1 MKNSK
6 VTSVQSNGSWEGK
19 YGIMYKFEI
28 GFENGDVGEYSSKNQ
43 EQNKFVIGTN
53 AEYEYTDGKFPK
65 VKPVYIKPDS
75 FNNSFS
81 NSSNDNP
88 DRQKVISKL
97 SVLKSA
103 IEFDN
108 NCTVEDVLK
117 NAQTFYDWAMGVNNK
132 SDNFD
137 SRLKSKID
145 EITDSNQY
153 ASAFDAKFKGST
165 PDDLPF

>member
-19 YGIMYKFEI
+19 YGVMYKFEI

-65 VKPVYIKPDS
+65 VKPVYIKPES

-88 DRQKVISKL
+88 DRQKLIVKQS
-97 SVLKSA
+97 SLKA
-103 IEFDN
+103 AVEFDN
-108 NCTVEDVLK
+108 KCSPEDVLK
-117 NAQTFYDWAMGVNNK
+117 NADMFYNWVMGVETNNP
-132 SDNFD
+132 
-137 SRLKSKID
+137 LKEVNSV
-145 EITDSNQY
+145 
-153 ASAFDAKFKGST
+153 
-165 PDDLPF
+165 DDLPF